1 MLFKKKVRE
10 NKKEET
16 EMTQKK
22 GKRPYKK
29 EELEGGKRTQLWP
42 QVVMP
47 LSVIRKPIILTESS
61 KVNCP

>member
-16 EMTQKK
+16 EMTLKK

-29 EELEGGKRTQLWP
+29 GR
-42 QVVMP
+42 
-47 LSVIRKPIILTESS
+47 I
-61 KVNCP
+61 